1 MPQSTSQYIYEP
13 YKFLFD
19 TNNTL
24 LALEHT
30 NHSNWHISF
39 DTTAQFCL
47 FLNLYFLC
55 FFFFSRKRRRLLS
68 TIGGLFFNLILFFYY
83 RFTPLHYKQII
94 IVTGT
99 FLLIR
104 PRSFVCFLT
113 YIFFVFF
120 FFHGNDAGFFR
131 LLGVYFFISFYF
143 LLQIHSTT
151 LQANNEMK

>member
-39 DTTAQFCL
+39 DTTTQFCL

-55 FFFFSRKRRRLLS
+55 FFFTETTPASFDYW
-68 TIGGLFFNLILFFYY
+68 GLFFNLI
-83 RFTPLHYKQII
+83 
-94 IVTGT
+94 
-99 FLLIR
+99 
-104 PRSFVCFLT
+104 
-113 YIFFVFF
+113 
-120 FFHGNDAGFFR
+120 
-131 LLGVYFFISFYF
+131 
-143 LLQIHSTT
+143 
-151 LQANNEMK
+151 

>member
-1 MPQSTSQYIYEP
+1 MPQSTSQYIYVP

-30 NHSNWHISF
+30 NHSNWHISS

-55 FFFFSRKRRRLLS
+55 FFF
-68 TIGGLFFNLILFFYY
+68 
-83 RFTPLHYKQII
+83 
-94 IVTGT
+94 
-99 FLLIR
+99 
-104 PRSFVCFLT
+104 
-113 YIFFVFF
+113 
-120 FFHGNDAGFFR
+120 HGNDAGFFR
-131 LLGVYFFISFYF
+131 LLGVYLFFIF
-143 LLQIHSTT
+143 LLQIPSTT